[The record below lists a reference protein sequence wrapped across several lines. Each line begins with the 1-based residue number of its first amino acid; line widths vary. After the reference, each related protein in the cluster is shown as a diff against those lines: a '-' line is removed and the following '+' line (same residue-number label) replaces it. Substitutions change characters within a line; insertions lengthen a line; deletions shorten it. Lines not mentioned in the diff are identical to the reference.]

1 MCDDLTAHEEEAALA
16 ASGLNRRQF
25 AAISAA
31 GVLAACT
38 GSQSE
43 AKPRA
48 GLTESTVAITTPD
61 GTADAFFVRPAKGK
75 HPAIIMWPD
84 IAGSRPAYME
94 MGRQLAS
101 AGYAV
106 LVVNHYYRSAKAPIM
121 ASMAEWRTPGGQAK
135 LKPMIAAIK
144 PQGVTTDT
152 MAFVA
157 WLDKQP
163 AVNRQRGIGNIG
175 YCMTGPYTV
184 RAAAAVPRRIKAAV
198 SCHGGGLVTAAPD
211 SPHKLIAS
219 TQASYLFAIARN
231 DDARAP
237 GDKDALRAAA
247 KAAGRPAEVEVYN
260 ADHGWCTLDA
270 PTYDKAEAARA
281 WARILVLFGKL

>member
-1 MCDDLTAHEEEAALA
+1 MCDDLTAHEEDAALA
-16 ASGLNRRQF
+16 ANGLNRRQF

-43 AKPRA
+43 AKART
-48 GLTESTVAITTPD
+48 GLTESNVAITTPD
-61 GTADAFFVRPAKGK
+61 GSADAFFVRPAKGK
-75 HPAIIMWPD
+75 HPAVIMWPD
-84 IAGSRPAYME
+84 VAGLRPAYLE
-94 MGRQLAS
+94 MGRQLAR

-121 ASMAEWRTPGGQAK
+121 ASMAEWRTPEGQAK
-135 LKPMIAAIK
+135 LKPMIAAIT
-144 PQGVTTDT
+144 PQGVTTDA

-184 RAAAAVPRRIKAAV
+184 RAAAAVPSRIKAAV
-198 SCHGGGLVTAAPD
+198 SCHGGGLVTKAPD

-237 GDKDALRAAA
+237 GDKDALKAAA
-247 KAAGRPAEVEVYN
+247 AAAGRPAEVEVYN

-270 PTYDKAEAARA
+270 PTYDKGEAERA
-281 WARILVLFGKL
+281 WARVLVLFGKL